1 MAGSSCNSRG
11 FLYWRA
17 DRRSRRPDAEGRGSP
32 LAKLSLSNS
41 SVPGRTLFGREGPHG
56 RTVRYQPADAR
67 DATRRARRRQRGRAS
82 SRDAPRTQLGGLG
95 QLGARSCLPA
105 GPKSSLTRRGGQT
118 LARDKS
124 QGQTNRKK
132 IDVERRVAHEA
143 AAGSWARL
151 PLAAGFPRG
160 PTGLHSGL
168 LRARFSWPKRST
180 LEMGKWVYLLAE
192 REGFLNSSPLLN
204 NIKHL
209 EPCSVWIL

>member
-32 LAKLSLSNS
+32 MAKLSLSNS

-56 RTVRYQPADAR
+56 RTVRCQPADAR
-67 DATRRARRRQRGRAS
+67 ENVRLAGRAVANGVGLAQETLLERNWAVSAS
-82 SRDAPRTQLGGLG
+82 S
-95 QLGARSCLPA
+95 ARGPA
-105 GPKSSLTRRGGQT
+105 CRRVRNPASPEEAGRRLQGTRAKGRRIG
-118 LARDKS
+118 
-124 QGQTNRKK
+124 KK

-143 AAGSWARL
+143 AAGSWARR

-168 LRARFSWPKRST
+168 LRPRFR
-180 LEMGKWVYLLAE
+180 LAE
-192 REGFLNSSPLLN
+192 AVNPGNGEEGTFTGGEGGKPPRGQSLVISMT
-204 NIKHL
+204 
-209 EPCSVWIL
+209 